1 MNSIQIEAETLAPG
15 KIVCVGRNYLEHIRE
30 LGNETPATMVI
41 FNKPNSAISA
51 RLRTFI
57 EEPLHYEGEICFL
70 VRDGTLH
77 AVGFGLDLTRRKL
90 QSQLKAKG
98 LPWERAKAFDGAA
111 CFSNFVKLDKI
122 ELSTL
127 SLELKINGELRQQGG
142 FDLMIHKPEEILAD
156 IQQFMSL
163 HDNDIIMTGTPKG
176 VGQIQLGD
184 RFNGCVKS
192 DQQVLT
198 QQTWVAE

>member
-1 MNSIQIEAETLAPG
+1 MKPRQQWLFSTSLILPFRTACERLL
-15 KIVCVGRNYLEHIRE
+15 RNLC
-30 LGNETPATMVI
+30 TT
-41 FNKPNSAISA
+41 
-51 RLRTFI
+51 
-57 EEPLHYEGEICFL
+57 EGEICFL
-70 VRDGTLH
+70 VRDGKLH
-77 AVGFGLDLTRRKL
+77 AVGFGLDLTRREL
-90 QSQLKAKG
+90 QSQLKSKG

-111 CFSNFVKLDKI
+111 CFSNFVKLDKF

-127 SLELKINGELRQQGG
+127 SLELKVNGELRQQGG
-142 FDLMIHKPEEILAD
+142 FDLMTHKPEEILAD

-184 RFNGCVKS
+184 RFSGCVKS

-198 QQTWVAE
+198 QQTWIAE